1 MKIEKLIGYLQQ
13 IASKHPGI
21 TVCVEDGMDPSDS
34 LPITD
39 INYLKERFSN
49 DNMVIQLNSCWLVE
63 QPFDIN
69 KF

>member
-1 MKIEKLIGYLQQ
+1 MKIEKLIDYLQQ
-13 IASKHPGI
+13 IAAKRPNI

-34 LPITD
+34 CPITD
-39 INYLKERFSN
+39 IDYLKDHFGGI
-49 DNMVIQLNSCWLVE
+49 MVIQLNSCSRKE